1 MKTLCLFFKY
11 VTNLSTA
18 MIDLHFIFFFKFY
31 QKFSNFLSRAYKYF
45 LLISEIDI
53 SSHSNLLAVG

>member
-18 MIDLHFIFFFKFY
+18 MIDLHFIFFKFY

-45 LLISEIDI
+45 LLISEI
-53 SSHSNLLAVG
+53 